1 MSRKLVSRYLDT
13 PSRKTEDLL
22 VELEPELVRGAPLG
36 NVLRPFRSL
45 YLVSESW
52 LLDFISILQ
61 TTCVSQ

>member
-1 MSRKLVSRYLDT
+1 MSKRLVSRRLDT

-45 YLVSESW
+45 YLFAVSW
-52 LLDFISILQ
+52 LLD
-61 TTCVSQ
+61 